1 MRVPNQT
8 DLFQSLEKEG
18 LKLDEFQKKKII
30 ERIDTIA
37 SYKPRVGVFGKT
49 GVGKSSLANALFGTD
64 ICKISDVAACTREPQ
79 EILLSLAGKNGF
91 TLVDVPGV
99 GESTERDSEYSSL
112 YQKLLPEL
120 DLVLWVLKGDDRA
133 FTSDQLF
140 YENVVKP
147 HLSKGKPFFFVLNQ
161 IDKVEPFRE
170 WDISKHEP
178 GPKQMDNIRLKINE
192 VARYFNVAVS
202 KVVPVS
208 ANEKYNLVCLI
219 DEIVFA
225 LPSEKLITFAKN
237 VDKEL
242 ISDKAKEH
250 IKTSSTNY
258 VLSGAGTGAS
268 IGAMVGGPVGALI
281 CGAIGGVMCWVSSK
295 CYISTA
301 TVLAM
306 KKSDDCEELET
317 LREYRDEW
325 LKFQANGREIIE
337 DYYTIAPR
345 IVDAIDELDNS
356 DEIYLQ
362 IWREH
367 IFHIL
372 QDIRLCQYND
382 ALGKYKVMV
391 CKLSVLTK
399 SELVI

>member
-1 MRVPNQT
+1 M
-8 DLFQSLEKEG
+8 
-18 LKLDEFQKKKII
+18 
-30 ERIDTIA
+30 
-37 SYKPRVGVFGKT
+37 
-49 GVGKSSLANALFGTD
+49 
-64 ICKISDVAACTREPQ
+64 
-79 EILLSLAGKNGF
+79 
-91 TLVDVPGV
+91 
-99 GESTERDSEYSSL
+99 
-112 YQKLLPEL
+112 
-120 DLVLWVLKGDDRA
+120 
-133 FTSDQLF
+133 
-140 YENVVKP
+140 
-147 HLSKGKPFFFVLNQ
+147 
-161 IDKVEPFRE
+161 
-170 WDISKHEP
+170 
-178 GPKQMDNIRLKINE
+178 
-192 VARYFNVAVS
+192 
-202 KVVPVS
+202 
-208 ANEKYNLVCLI
+208 I

-281 CGAIGGVMCWVSSK
+281 GGAIGGVMGWVSSK